1 MVSWRN
7 QTWTAPYFNEEVAKF
22 QSDLLFESEA
32 LLLGRVTYQ
41 GFAAAWPS
49 MTDEEG
55 FADKMN
61 SIPKF
66 VASTTLEKTEWNAN
80 LIKGNIVEEISKL
93 KEQPGQNLL
102 IYGSGELIQTLMQ
115 HDLIDEYHFIINPVI
130 VGSGKR
136 LFKDQSNT
144 KSIKTYRNNNDQF
157 RCRYSF
163 LSAGEKRI
171 IIDKLYKKKIVS
183 FRSGKVKNNFQ

>member
-1 MVSWRN
+1 MGKIIVSMYLSLDGVMEEPA
-7 QTWTAPYFNEEVAKF
+7 WTAPYFNEEVAKF
-22 QSDLLFESEA
+22 QSNLLFESEA

-80 LIKGNIVEEISKL
+80 LIKDNVIEEISKL

-102 IYGSGELIQTLMQ
+102 IYGSGDLTQTLMQ
-115 HDLIDEYHFIINPVI
+115 
-130 VGSGKR
+130 
-136 LFKDQSNT
+136 Q
-144 KSIKTYRNNNDQF
+144 
-157 RCRYSF
+157 
-163 LSAGEKRI
+163 
-171 IIDKLYKKKIVS
+171 
-183 FRSGKVKNNFQ
+183 

>member
-1 MVSWRN
+1 MGQIIVSMYLSLDGVMEEPA
-7 QTWTAPYFNEEVAKF
+7 WTAPYFNEEVAKF

-80 LIKGNIVEEISKL
+80 LIKDNVIEEISKL

-115 HDLIDEYHFIINPVI
+115 HDLIDEYHFMVNPVI
-130 VGSGKR
+130 LGSGKR
-136 LFKDQSNT
+136 LFKDQNNT
-144 KSIKTYRNNNDQF
+144 KPLKLIETRTTSSGVVI
-157 RCRYSF
+157 
-163 LSAGEKRI
+163 LSYQPEK
-171 IIDKLYKKKIVS
+171 KE
-183 FRSGKVKNNFQ
+183 

>member
-1 MVSWRN
+1 MEEPA
-7 QTWTAPYFNEEVAKF
+7 WTAPYFNEEVAKF

-66 VASTTLEKTEWNAN
+66 VASTTLEKPN
-80 LIKGNIVEEISKL
+80 G
-93 KEQPGQNLL
+93 
-102 IYGSGELIQTLMQ
+102 MQ
-115 HDLIDEYHFIINPVI
+115 ILSRVI
-130 VGSGKR
+130 
-136 LFKDQSNT
+136 L
-144 KSIKTYRNNNDQF
+144 
-157 RCRYSF
+157 
-163 LSAGEKRI
+163 
-171 IIDKLYKKKIVS
+171 
-183 FRSGKVKNNFQ
+183 

>member
-1 MVSWRN
+1 MGQIIVSMYLSLDGVMEEPA
-7 QTWTAPYFNEEVAKF
+7 WTAPYFNEEVAKF

-61 SIPKF
+61 SMPKV

-102 IYGSGELIQTLMQ
+102 IYGSGELIHTLMQ
-115 HDLIDEYHFIINPVI
+115 HDLIDEYHLMVNPVI
-130 VGSGKR
+130 VGSGKH
-136 LFKDQSNT
+136 LFKTGNDT
-144 KSIKTYRNNNDQF
+144 KALKLIETRTTSSGVVI
-157 RCRYSF
+157 
-163 LSAGEKRI
+163 LSYQPEK
-171 IIDKLYKKKIVS
+171 KE
-183 FRSGKVKNNFQ
+183 

>member
-1 MVSWRN
+1 MGQIIVSMYLSLDGVMEEPA
-7 QTWTAPYFNEEVAKF
+7 WTAPYFNEEVAKF
-22 QSDLLFESEA
+22 QSNLLFESEA

-80 LIKGNIVEEISKL
+80 LIKDNVIEEISKL

-102 IYGSGELIQTLMQ
+102 IYGSGDLTQTLMQ
-115 HDLIDEYHFIINPVI
+115 
-130 VGSGKR
+130 
-136 LFKDQSNT
+136 Q
-144 KSIKTYRNNNDQF
+144 
-157 RCRYSF
+157 
-163 LSAGEKRI
+163 
-171 IIDKLYKKKIVS
+171 
-183 FRSGKVKNNFQ
+183 

>member
-1 MVSWRN
+1 MGKIIVSMYLSLDGVMEKPA
-7 QTWTAPYFNEEVAKF
+7 WTAPYFNEEVAKF

-61 SIPKF
+61 SMPKF

-80 LIKGNIVEEISKL
+80 LIKGNIV
-93 KEQPGQNLL
+93 
-102 IYGSGELIQTLMQ
+102 
-115 HDLIDEYHFIINPVI
+115 
-130 VGSGKR
+130 
-136 LFKDQSNT
+136 
-144 KSIKTYRNNNDQF
+144 
-157 RCRYSF
+157 
-163 LSAGEKRI
+163 
-171 IIDKLYKKKIVS
+171 
-183 FRSGKVKNNFQ
+183 

>member
-1 MVSWRN
+1 
-7 QTWTAPYFNEEVAKF
+7 
-22 QSDLLFESEA
+22 
-32 LLLGRVTYQ
+32 
-41 GFAAAWPS
+41 

-144 KSIKTYRNNNDQF
+144 KALKLIETITTSSGVVI
-157 RCRYSF
+157 
-163 LSAGEKRI
+163 LSYQPEK
-171 IIDKLYKKKIVS
+171 KE
-183 FRSGKVKNNFQ
+183 

>member
-1 MVSWRN
+1 MGKIIVSMYLSLDGGMEEPA
-7 QTWTAPYFNEEVAKF
+7 WTAPYFNEEVAKF
-22 QSDLLFESEA
+22 QSNLLFESEA

-80 LIKGNIVEEISKL
+80 LIKDNVIEEISKL

-102 IYGSGELIQTLMQ
+102 IYGSGDLTQTLMQ
-115 HDLIDEYHFIINPVI
+115 
-130 VGSGKR
+130 
-136 LFKDQSNT
+136 Q
-144 KSIKTYRNNNDQF
+144 
-157 RCRYSF
+157 
-163 LSAGEKRI
+163 
-171 IIDKLYKKKIVS
+171 
-183 FRSGKVKNNFQ
+183 

>member
-1 MVSWRN
+1 MGQIIVSMYLSLDGVIEEPA
-7 QTWTAPYFNEEVAKF
+7 WTAPYFNEEVAKF
-22 QSDLLFESEA
+22 QSNLLFESEA

-61 SIPKF
+61 SMPKF

-144 KSIKTYRNNNDQF
+144 KALKLIETITTSSGVVI
-157 RCRYSF
+157 
-163 LSAGEKRI
+163 LSYQPEK
-171 IIDKLYKKKIVS
+171 KE
-183 FRSGKVKNNFQ
+183 

>member
-1 MVSWRN
+1 MGQIIVSMYLSLDGVMEEPA
-7 QTWTAPYFNEEVAKF
+7 WTAPYFNEEVAKF
-22 QSDLLFESEA
+22 QSNLLFESEA

-80 LIKGNIVEEISKL
+80 LIKDNVIEEISKL

-102 IYGSGELIQTLMQ
+102 IYGSGDLTQTLMQ
-115 HDLIDEYHFIINPVI
+115 HDLIDEYHFIVNPVI

-136 LFKDQSNT
+136 LFKDQGNT
-144 KSIKTYRNNNDQF
+144 KALKLIETRTTSSGVVI
-157 RCRYSF
+157 
-163 LSAGEKRI
+163 LSYQPEK
-171 IIDKLYKKKIVS
+171 KE
-183 FRSGKVKNNFQ
+183 

>member
-1 MVSWRN
+1 MGQIIVSMYLSLDGVMEEPA
-7 QTWTAPYFNEEVAKF
+7 WTAPYFNEEVAKF

-80 LIKGNIVEEISKL
+80 LIKDNVIEEISKL

-115 HDLIDEYHFIINPVI
+115 HDLIDEYHFIVNPVI

-136 LFKDQSNT
+136 LFKDQNDT
-144 KSIKTYRNNNDQF
+144 KALKLIETRTTSSGVVI
-157 RCRYSF
+157 
-163 LSAGEKRI
+163 LSYQPEK
-171 IIDKLYKKKIVS
+171 KE
-183 FRSGKVKNNFQ
+183 